1 MALDAAFLLS
11 EHILIPFLFVLAII
25 FGVLELTRIIR
36 NRGANFLI
44 ALSIAF
50 FTVTNSAFV
59 ELLWSQF
66 ALITGFFIVM
76 FFIVF
81 VLQVF
86 GVRGKESTGGEGIM
100 INGAILVLLLSFG
113 FTYSN
118 LLPQI
123 PFLGGGTNLISIAAV
138 ILILVIFWVAFK
150 TGEQPSQSQP
160 QGRR

>member
-25 FGVLELTRIIR
+25 FGILELTGVFR
-36 NRGANFLI
+36 NRGVKLLI
-44 ALSIAF
+44 SLSIAF

-66 ALITGFFIVM
+66 ALISGFFIVM
-76 FFIVF
+76 FFIAF

-86 GVRGKESTGGEGIM
+86 GIRGQAPTGGEGIM
-100 INGAILVLLLSFG
+100 INGAILVLLLVFG
-113 FTYSN
+113 FASSN

-123 PFLGGGTNLISIAAV
+123 PFLGGGTNLISIAAL
-138 ILILVIFWVAFK
+138 ILILVIFWAAFK
-150 TGEQPSQSQP
+150 TGEQPQAQQ
-160 QGRR
+160 QGRK